1 MPSAGAQVTTETWD
15 ARWTLSMRKN
25 RGDLSDLVFDEY
37 PVLGALKQRGKVII
51 EDGGKEFQED
61 VMTAKNSGTWF
72 KGYDSVNQ
80 AAVDGI
86 TAAFFPPTYFSV
98 PVTISLTEETEQDG
112 KKLINAKQKQSMMTV
127 RDSVSA
133 AMFGSAG
140 SKEMLGFQDII
151 ADSPTTGTVGGLDR
165 ALITGWRNQVD
176 TTGTVFLTQTSANV
190 FNGWDLVT
198 QVYNNCSSGNDS
210 PDMMVT
216 PLDIMSDIETSRMGQ
231 GYTTLVD
238 GSSSTNRLGSLDDPR
253 YKKAVIFADRDT
265 LADHIYFL
273 NTKYISLRIMKNLN
287 FAKTP
292 FNSPTD
298 QHAKVGH
305 VVFGGQLTTNNPR
318 RLGVITAM
326 T

>member
-1 MPSAGAQVTTETWD
+1 MAGQTTSEEWD
-15 ARWTLSMRKN
+15 AAWTLSMRKN
-25 RGDLSDLVFDEY
+25 RGDLSDLIFDEY
-37 PVLGALKQRGKVII
+37 PVLDSLRKRGKVII

-61 VMTAKNSGTWF
+61 VMYAKNSGTWF
-72 KGYDSVNQ
+72 SGYDTVNQ

-86 TAAFFPPTYFSV
+86 SAAFFPPRYFST

-112 KKLINAKQKQSMMTV
+112 KKLINAKQKQSMLTV

-133 AMFGSAG
+133 SLMGSAG

-151 ADSPTTGTVGGLDR
+151 ADAPTTGTLGGLDR
-165 ALITGWRNQVD
+165 AVIAGWRNQYN
-176 TTGTVFLTQTSANV
+176 TNATVFLTQSVTNV
-190 FNGWDLVT
+190 FDGWDQLMIT
-198 QVYNNCSSGNDS
+198 YNACSSGNDQ
-210 PDMMVT
+210 PDMIVC
-216 PLDIMSDIETSRMGQ
+216 PLDVMADIESSRASM

-238 GSSSTNRLGSLDDPR
+238 GSSSTNALGSADDPR
-253 YKKAVIFADRDT
+253 FKKAVIFADRDCA
-265 LADHIYFL
+265 ADHLYQL
-273 NTKYISLRIMKNLN
+273 NTKYLSLRIMSNLN

-292 FNSPTD
+292 FTSNGF

-318 RLGVITAM
+318 RLGVHTNV